1 MRLENKVAIVTGG
14 GRGIGRAISKHFAAE
29 GARVVVAQRD
39 QASGEATCQEIR
51 EAGGEAL
58 FVQTDVGRRE
68 DVEQMV
74 AETVRQFGT
83 VDILVNNAAVLGE
96 NGHFLDVSPDA
107 WARVIQVGL
116 TGAFNCGQVAAR
128 VMAKGRGGA
137 IINISST
144 SGMIPQPRCC
154 AYGATKGGMEVLTK
168 SMAVDLAP
176 YNIRVNTIAPGPIQS
191 HAPDDAPPREARM
204 TLLGRAGLA
213 REVATVAVF
222 LASEE
227 SSFVTGERIAVDGG
241 ALINAYQ
248 IYAQERPRRPE

>member
-1 MRLENKVAIVTGG
+1 MQLENKVAIVTGG
-14 GRGIGRAISKHFAAE
+14 GRGIGRAISKRFAAE
-29 GARVVVAQRD
+29 GARVVIAQRD
-39 QASGEATCQEIR
+39 PEGGEATCQEIR

-58 FVQTDVGRRE
+58 FVRTDVGQRE
-68 DVEQMV
+68 AVEQMV

-96 NGHFLDVSPDA
+96 NGHFLDVSPDV
-107 WARVIQVGL
+107 WEHVIQVGL
-116 TGAFNCGQVAAR
+116 TGAFLCGQAAAR
-128 VMAKGRGGA
+128 VMAQGRGGA

-144 SGMIPQPRCC
+144 SGMVPQPRCC
-154 AYGATKGGMEVLTK
+154 AYGAAKGGLEALTK

-176 YNIRVNTIAPGPIQS
+176 YHIRVNTIAPGPIQS
-191 HAPDDAPPREARM
+191 RAPDDAPPREARM
-204 TLLGRAGLA
+204 TLLGRAGLT
-213 REVATVAVF
+213 REVAAVAVF

-227 SSFVTGERIAVDGG
+227 SSYVTGERIAVDGG